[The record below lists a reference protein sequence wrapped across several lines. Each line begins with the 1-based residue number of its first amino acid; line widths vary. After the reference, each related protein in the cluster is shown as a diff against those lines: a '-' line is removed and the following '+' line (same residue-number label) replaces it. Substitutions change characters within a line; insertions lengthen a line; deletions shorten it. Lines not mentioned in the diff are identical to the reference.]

1 MGEDLTVAL
10 KRELLEI
17 EVMFDELQRAVGMD
31 MRDELLALF
40 FPTMHECLSGLRL
53 AIPAADWASM
63 LSFAHKLKGASAQL
77 GAAQISA
84 LSRTIEQAARAQVQS
99 EAAQAFLELDALCL
113 ALEQHLVQ
121 MPD

>member
-17 EVMFDELQRAVGMD
+17 DVMFDELQRAVGMD

-40 FPTMHECLSGLRL
+40 FPTMHECLAGLRL
-53 AIPAADWASM
+53 AIPADDWAAM
-63 LSFAHKLKGASAQL
+63 LAFAHKLKGASGQL

-84 LSRTIEQAARAQVQS
+84 FSRTIEQAARAQVQN
-99 EAAQAFLELDALCL
+99 EAAQAFAELDALCL
-113 ALEQHLVQ
+113 ALEQHLAQ
-121 MPD
+121 MPG